1 MGFIIKILLTAVAAV
16 VAAYLLPGVTIDG
29 FLTALIVA
37 LILSILNT
45 FIKPILV
52 ILTIPI
58 TIVTLGLFL
67 LVINAILVMV
77 TDYFVD
83 GFTVSGWL
91 TAIIF
96 SLIVSVV
103 TYILNAIVDRD

>member
-37 LILSILNT
+37 LILSVLNT

-58 TIVTLGLFL
+58 TILTLGLFL

-83 GFTVSGWL
+83 GFTVSGWI
-91 TAIIF
+91 TAILF

-103 TYILNAIVDRD
+103 TYILDAIVDRD